1 MKAQIIFI
9 WNWGFKKNNKHFDP
23 HNKVM
28 RVGNCPDF
36 MFRKSF
42 FCPHQFMLS
51 NVTRGVVGRESKNE
65 GPSPTI
71 SILLGIS

>member
-1 MKAQIIFI
+1 MKVQIIFI
-9 WNWGFKKNNKHFDP
+9 WNWGFKKNNTHFDP

-42 FCPHQFMLS
+42 FCPH
-51 NVTRGVVGRESKNE
+51 
-65 GPSPTI
+65 
-71 SILLGIS
+71 